1 MCNVFSGILP
11 VWLLHTI
18 GKQEHF
24 ASIVERYFWIII
36 VVFGSKAYWRR
47 AAICVDKC
55 SILHKVH
62 FA

>member
-1 MCNVFSGILP
+1 LP

-24 ASIVERYFWIII
+24 ESIVERYFWIII

-47 AAICVDKC
+47 AAICIDKF
-55 SILHKVH
+55 SILYKVH